1 MKIETNSQY
10 HTALARIEKLIE
22 KGFNKLTK
30 SETAELESLSRLVEA
45 FETKKFPMPLYADIR
60 DVLEHYMNENDINQS
75 KLSQL
80 LEISNSALSE
90 ILNGKKKLNMN
101 IAKKIHQKLKIDGN
115 LILELASSSE

>member
-10 HTALARIEKLIE
+10 HTALARIESLIE

-30 SETAELESLSRLVEA
+30 SETAELESLSKLVEA
-45 FETKKFPMPLYADIR
+45 FETKKYPMPLHTDIR
-60 DVLEHYMNENDINQS
+60 DVLEHYMIENNINQTE
-75 KLSQL
+75 LSQL

-90 ILNGKKKLNMN
+90 ILSGKKKLNIK

-115 LILELASSSE
+115 LILELTALN

>member
-1 MKIETNSQY
+1 MKVETNSQY
-10 HTALARIEKLIE
+10 HTALAKIEKLLE

-30 SETAELESLSRLVEA
+30 SETAELENLSRLVEV
-45 FETKKFPMPLYADIR
+45 FESKKYPMPLYTDIR

-75 KLSQL
+75 ELSRV

-90 ILNGKKKLNMN
+90 ILSGKKKLNIN

-115 LILELASSSE
+115 LILELAELN